1 MLRLCFQRNRE
12 YKEVDPDSD
21 TGAELYAVQWF
32 NNANNI
38 KSNKEGKQP
47 NTEKI
52 SREQSKSKVWKT
64 DKVQE
69 DKTRIQNGKIPKQ
82 MKGGH

>member
-1 MLRLCFQRNRE
+1 MLRLCIQRNRE

-47 NTEKI
+47 NTGRKNIQGAVKI
-52 SREQSKSKVWKT
+52 KSLKNRQGPGRQNKDPKWK
-64 DKVQE
+64 
-69 DKTRIQNGKIPKQ
+69 NP
-82 MKGGH
+82 